1 VVIIISNV
9 LKRVRLTLSSHKKQI
24 FPLSSSYSN
33 LGLDHNQSFINNCSS
48 SDCWIYFIS
57 VKKKHFSFLYLINL
71 NKFSRRA
78 KFEAELK
85 AMQWLIKWEELAG
98 RTLLH
103 HIVATPSFH
112 KLSLS
117 QKVIFLI
124 IKNKIKKFF
133 LGFIRTEVSE
143 F

>member
-1 VVIIISNV
+1 M
-9 LKRVRLTLSSHKKQI
+9 
-24 FPLSSSYSN
+24 
-33 LGLDHNQSFINNCSS
+33 LDLFYIG
-48 SDCWIYFIS
+48 
-57 VKKKHFSFLYLINL
+57 KKKTFFFSLFNQF
-71 NKFSRRA
+71 KFSRRA

-124 IKNKIKKFF
+124 IKNKIKIFF
-133 LGFIRTEVSE
+133 LGFIRTEVSK
-143 F
+143 FNARKLFD